1 MMPLHQH
8 LGQCTNAL
16 PMVDNEDNDNN
27 KETTNDDDDVAK

>member
-8 LGQCTNAL
+8 HGQCTNAL
-16 PMVDNEDNDNN
+16 PMADSVDDDNN